1 MPDQSPILG
10 LPLIQPSQAQ
20 KHVTHNEALRVLDA
34 VVQLSVADRT
44 RTAPPAAPAVGDRHI
59 VAAPAAGDWASRG
72 GHVAV
77 WSGTVWEFHLPQPG
91 WQAWVV
97 AEGAAVVWD
106 GAAWR
111 ATQPMTLEAQ
121 TLGLNATANT
131 TNRLTVA
138 APATLLNHDGGGHQL
153 KINKAGPAQT
163 ASVLFQSGFSGRAE
177 MGLAGTD
184 SFAIKTSADGTSF
197 ATALLADAASGVVSA
212 PQGLRFPAG
221 SAAVPGVAVAGD
233 PDCGLFRPAADVLAL
248 AAGGQEGARVTTQG
262 LDAPNLT
269 RGGSQVFSRNNILGT
284 VSQSGGVP
292 TGAIVQRGTTAD
304 GEFVRFADG
313 TQICVR
319 AGLSAANAATALGA
333 LFRSANVAWTFPA
346 AFAAAPAVAGDVGD
360 ADCWLSTSGVS
371 ATACTLRA
379 VAAVSKAAAL
389 PLRAV
394 AIGRWF

>member
-44 RTAPPAAPAVGDRHI
+44 RMAPPASPAAGDRHI
-59 VAAPAAGDWASRG
+59 VAAPATGAWASHG
-72 GHVAV
+72 GHSAV
-77 WSGTVWEFHLPQPG
+77 WSGVAWEFHLPQTG

-97 AEGAAVVWD
+97 AEAAAVVWD
-106 GAAWR
+106 GASWR
-111 ATQPMTLEAQ
+111 PAQTSALEAL
-121 TLGLNATANT
+121 TLGLNASANA
-131 TNRLTVA
+131 TNRLTVS

-163 ASVLFQSGFSGRAE
+163 ASLLFQTGFSGRAE
-177 MGLAGTD
+177 MGLAGD
-184 SFAIKTSADGTSF
+184 NDFSIKTSADGASF
-197 ATALLADAASGVVSA
+197 ATALQADAGSGVVSA
-212 PQGLRFPAG
+212 PQGMRFPAG
-221 SAAVPGVAVAGD
+221 SAAAPGVAVIGD
-233 PDCGLFRPAADVLAL
+233 ADCGLFRPAADVLAL
-248 AAGGQEGARVTTQG
+248 AAGGQEGARVTAQG
-262 LDAPNLT
+262 LEAPNLT

-284 VSQSGGVP
+284 VSQSGGAP
-292 TGAIVQRGTTAD
+292 TGAVVQRGATGD

-333 LFRSANVAWTFPA
+333 LFRSANVVWTFPA
-346 AFAAAPAVAGDVGD
+346 AFAAAPAVSGDVGD
-360 ADCWLSTSGVS
+360 VDCWLSASGVS
-371 ATACTLRA
+371 VTACTLR
-379 VAAVSKAAAL
+379 VLAAVSKGASL
-389 PLRAV
+389 SLRAV